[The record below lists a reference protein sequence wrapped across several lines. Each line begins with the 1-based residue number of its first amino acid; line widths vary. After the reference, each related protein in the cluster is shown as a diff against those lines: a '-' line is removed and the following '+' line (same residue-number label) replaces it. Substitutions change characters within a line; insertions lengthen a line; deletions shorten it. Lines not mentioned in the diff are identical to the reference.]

1 MKLSLEEEI
10 GVLQETRGLPVG
22 QRCMALGYPE
32 ITLKGLEERFAVH
45 KTAEAQNEQERA
57 RVYSE
62 IAARFNISAE
72 AARERFNIS
81 ADGRVEDNDR
91 ARLMMQIMK
100 FSNEP
105 NRDLAALMRA
115 DEESLWNQLSNRVD
129 PIPSSVIQETS
140 RRRMI
145 DAGRRRELER
155 RFVMGVDWATPPA
168 MLGTPRNT
176 IAGITLRKVTGFV
189 KTEALDNYM
198 EEKIPERVLD
208 SIQVAREAGLTNFF
222 VAYPC
227 LKVDQVEL
235 RQADPV
241 VYAELGKRWLEID
254 YWE

>member
-45 KTAEAQNEQERA
+45 KTAEAQNKQEEA
-57 RVYSE
+57 RVYEE
-62 IAARFNISAE
+62 IAKRFDIGTT
-72 AARERFNIS
+72 AARMRFSIGS
-81 ADGRVEDNDR
+81 DGRVRDNER
-91 ARLMMQIMK
+91 EQRLMDMMMRS
-100 FSNEP
+100 SNP
-105 NRDLAALMRA
+105 RKVSDLAALMRS
-115 DEESLWNQLSNRVD
+115 DIESFWDVE
-129 PIPSSVIQETS
+129 IPPRPVVPDIVRALERD
-140 RRRMI
+140 RRRAVAARDLA
-145 DAGRRRELER
+145 DAIQMNQ
-155 RFVMGVDWATPPA
+155 VAMPPA
-168 MLGTPRNT
+168 MLGTARNSV
-176 IAGITLRKVTGFV
+176 AGITLRKVTGFV
-189 KTEALDNYM
+189 KTEPLDNYM

-208 SIQVAREAGLTNFF
+208 SIQVAREAGLTSFF